1 MNAFVEKVNE
11 IASNDNVKNA
21 AIIAAIFVI
30 AAAGCIVT
38 TFVEV
43 KVAEKLHDKLFN
55 TK

>member
-21 AIIAAIFVI
+21 AIIATVLVI
-30 AAAGCIVT
+30 AVVGGIVT